1 MREAIERVGAVKLK
15 PAKGRRRD
23 LKAVEALA
31 GDLRDR
37 LLDA

>member
-1 MREAIERVGAVKLK
+1 VVKLK

-31 GDLRDR
+31 KELRVQLVDQ
-37 LLDA
+37 

>member
-1 MREAIERVGAVKLK
+1 MKLK

-31 GDLRDR
+31 KELRVQ
-37 LLDA
+37 LVEQ